1 MLNYQEQL
9 AEFNKKYSSV
19 IDKTVIDLSSTFD
32 KLFDEHNADQIL
44 PTIEA
49 ARKMLSQCHNIPT
62 QMQINY
68 DIANGYHDYRFI
80 TKSED
85 LQYLEKEIYHLRK
98 VLDLYESAYCD
109 DEDAEESNEISVA
122 KYIAMRSY
130 TNLGNAMHRLG
141 RYIAAIDYFQAA
153 LLISKDF
160 AMASLN
166 LSFSLLNY
174 ADLQIRPYEQNYYHH
189 AGFYYYEQTTKARM
203 NLEKQEY
210 LEQLHNRIALFTP
223 EYIEQFLK
231 KPLSL
236 PHFHVDSNEEADYR
250 NYLLIFRLF
259 LDPCLDILGDPC
271 FAVDSIN
278 LPFGDQTS
286 NREKEFI
293 GLFNQ
298 IKQEYNF
305 ARYLWYKAEKNEQLM
320 HYADRELDLIDTG
333 DSAIFSLNESYIRT
347 AFKTVYSL
355 FDRIGYFINEYFQV
369 GLTGTNI
376 SFKNI
381 WKEKLCDRKGDAYLD
396 IPNPIMTKHKGNP
409 LVRAMFWLQKDFYE
423 DKKTN
428 ITMPLAEP
436 IFQMRNDLEHNC
448 LRTGTQSYSVTFTKY
463 TVDGMI
469 ENNTYKL
476 LRLAREL
483 IIYLC
488 LAIEY
493 DRKTIKLSSSVEIQ

>member
-9 AEFNKKYSSV
+9 AEFNQKYSSV
-19 IDKTVIDLSSTFD
+19 IDKTVIELSSTFD
-32 KLFDEHNADQIL
+32 RLFDDHNADQIF

-49 ARKMLSQCHNIPT
+49 ALKMLSIEHNIPT

-68 DIANGYHDYRFI
+68 DIATGYYDYRFI
-80 TKSED
+80 TLSD
-85 LQYLEKEIYHLRK
+85 DFQYIEKEIYHLRK
-98 VLDLYESAYCD
+98 VLDLYECTYCD
-109 DEDAEESNEISVA
+109 DEETEESNEISVA

-141 RYIAAIDYFQAA
+141 RYIAAINYFQDA
-153 LLISKDF
+153 LLISNDF

-189 AGFYYYEQTTKARM
+189 AGFYYYQKTTENKL
-203 NLEKQEY
+203 NLENQAY
-210 LEQLHNRIALFTP
+210 LEQLHNRISLFSS

-236 PHFHVDSNEEADYR
+236 PQFQVNSDEEANYR
-250 NYLLIFRLF
+250 NYLRVFRLF
-259 LDPCLDILGDPC
+259 LDPCLDILGAPC

-278 LPFGDQTS
+278 LPFGDQPS
-286 NREKEFI
+286 DREKEFI

-305 ARYLWYKAEKNEQLM
+305 ARYLWYKTEKIDSIN
-320 HYADRELDLIDTG
+320 HYADHELDLIDTG
-333 DSAIFSLNESYIRT
+333 DSAIFSLTESYIRT
-347 AFKTVYSL
+347 AFKAAYSL

-376 SFKNI
+376 SFKNV
-381 WKEKLCDRKGDAYLD
+381 WKEKLCNRTGNAYLD
-396 IPNPIMTKHKGNP
+396 IPNPIMSKHKDNP
-409 LVRAMFWLQKDFYE
+409 LVRAMLWLQKDFYE
-423 DKKTN
+423 DKNTN

-448 LRTGTQSYSVTFTKY
+448 LRTGTPSYNVTFTKY
-463 TVDGMI
+463 TIDGMI
-469 ENNTYKL
+469 KKNTYKL
-476 LRLAREL
+476 LHLAREL

-493 DRKTIKLSSSVEIQ
+493 DRRNTHTEKKD

>member
-1 MLNYQEQL
+1 MSSYQKQVEDFNNNYS
-9 AEFNKKYSSV
+9 AV
-19 IDKTVIDLSSTFD
+19 IHKDVIDLSETFD
-32 KLFDEHNADQIL
+32 KLFDEKNSNQIL
-44 PTIEA
+44 PTIEK
-49 ARKMLSQCHNIPT
+49 ARKMLSQNYSIPT
-62 QMQINY
+62 KMQISY
-68 DIANGYHDYRFI
+68 DIANGYHDYRII
-80 TKSED
+80 TELEASM
-85 LQYLEKEIYHLRK
+85 YLEKEIYYLRNT
-98 VLDLYESAYCD
+98 LDMYESTYSD
-109 DEDAEESNEISVA
+109 NEDGQETVETKVA
-122 KYIAMRSY
+122 KYIAMRAY
-130 TNLGNAMHRLG
+130 TNLGNAMRYLG
-141 RYIAAIDYFQAA
+141 RFIAAIDYFQDA
-153 LLISKDF
+153 LLISEDF

-166 LSFSLLNY
+166 LSFSLLDY
-174 ADLQIRPYEQNYYHH
+174 ADFQIKPHEQNYYHH
-189 AGFYYYEQTTKARM
+189 AGFYYYEQTKRARI
-203 NLEKQEY
+203 NIEKQAY
-210 LEQLHNRIALFTP
+210 LERLCSRISMFAP
-223 EYIEQFLK
+223 EYIEGYLK
-231 KPLSL
+231 KPLPL
-236 PHFHVDSNEEADYR
+236 PQFHVDTDKEADYR

-259 LDPCLDILGDPC
+259 LDPCLDILGNPC

-278 LPFGDQTS
+278 LPFGDHPN

-305 ARYLWYKAEKNEQLM
+305 ARYLWYITEMDEPTM

-333 DSAIFSLNESYIRT
+333 DSAKHSLAESYIRT

-355 FDRIGYFINEYFQV
+355 FDRIGFFINEYFQV

-376 SFKNI
+376 SFKNV

-396 IPNPIMTKHKGNP
+396 VPNPIMTKHKDNP
-409 LVRAMFWLQKDFYE
+409 LVHAMCWLQKDFYE

-428 ITMPLAEP
+428 VTMPFAEP

-448 LRTGTQSYSVTFTKY
+448 LRTGTKTYDVTFTKY

-488 LAIEY
+488 LSVAY
-493 DRKTIKLSSSVEIQ
+493 DRKLKGYNTLIKE